1 MTDPIIL
8 GVGGALIA
16 GLFTVLW
23 FFVQKFI
30 KRTEENDAELVETLN
45 NLNATM
51 NEINTNLLVFR
62 TSANDEF
69 QQIHETMEEIKR
81 SSDSHSKA
89 IDNLTIR
96 VKTIETHHSRNHPDD
111 KI

>member
-1 MTDPIIL
+1 MNDPTIL

-16 GLFTVLW
+16 ALFTVLW
-23 FFVQKFI
+23 YFVQKFI
-30 KRTEENDAELVETLN
+30 KRTEENDAELVNTLDK
-45 NLNATM
+45 LNATM

-62 TSANDEF
+62 TSATDEF
-69 QQIHETMEEIKR
+69 KQIHDTMEEIKKN
-81 SSDSHSKA
+81 SDTHSEA